1 MKKIILALTVL
12 FVLGSTVQGQQQRVK
27 FYYYPSSNVYYN
39 ISTGEYWYYD
49 EPNVKW
55 VEVKTLPQT
64 IKIEKTP
71 AYTLTYN
78 GEDVWKENAMHQKK
92 YKSKTKKGKTK
103 TKGD

>member
-1 MKKIILALTVL
+1 
-12 FVLGSTVQGQQQRVK
+12 
-27 FYYYPSSNVYYN
+27 
-39 ISTGEYWYYD
+39 
-49 EPNVKW
+49 VKW